1 MICKECGAKIEN
13 LTRICP
19 HCGGRALVDD
29 ELETWSFIADTA
41 ASKRHAMPEE
51 VALNAPCPPPETM
64 AAQLAGL
71 ERLRDYFVEYSNL
84 YQVADDLQYI
94 ESGFSHPSF
103 LFWGLAGGFAAFCLD
118 VLLCPVGG
126 GQRDRLSA
134 RGAAL

>member
-41 ASKRHAMPEE
+41 ASKRHAMPKE
-51 VALNAPCPPPETM
+51 VALNAPCPPPETT

-84 YQVADDLQYI
+84 YQVADDL
-94 ESGFSHPSF
+94 
-103 LFWGLAGGFAAFCLD
+103 
-118 VLLCPVGG
+118 
-126 GQRDRLSA
+126 R
-134 RGAAL
+134 